1 MGKFIGRET
10 ELNILESLTK
20 KKTAS
25 LVVIK
30 GRRRIGKSRLIEEMA
45 NRFSFDAFYTFSG
58 LPPTKETTAQ
68 SQRDVFTT
76 QLGEYFH
83 IPGIK
88 SDDWLGLFSLLAEKV
103 KKGRMLILFD
113 EISWTGSKDPD
124 FLGKLKTA
132 WDLFFKKN
140 DQLIFVL
147 CGSVS
152 VWIEENILS
161 STGFVGR
168 ITLVLTLKELPLKDC
183 ANFWG
188 RFGHQVSAYDKF
200 KLLAITGGV
209 PLYLEHINPK
219 ISAEE
224 NITALCFRPSGLLF
238 REFDNVFSDLFSKR
252 SIFYKAI
259 LNSLANGSTTQ
270 DEVCQRIGIKRTG
283 EIGEY
288 LEDLI
293 ESGFVTRDYTW
304 LLKTGKASKLSQ
316 YRIADNYSRFYLKYI
331 DPSRHKI
338 EHDQFISR
346 TISALPKWN
355 TIMGL
360 QFETLVLN
368 NRKAIWQILDIP
380 PEDIVF
386 DNPFFQNANKRHSS
400 CQIDYLIQTR
410 FNTIYVCEIKFS
422 QKEIGQSVILEVQ
435 EKIKRLALPKHFS
448 YRPVLIVVNG
458 TTEDLEDSEFFSRII
473 DFGQFLQ

>member
-1 MGKFIGRET
+1 MGKFVGREN
-10 ELNILESLTK
+10 ELHLLGDLIK

-30 GRRRIGKSRLIEEMA
+30 GRRRIGKSRLIEEMGR
-45 NRFSFDAFYTFSG
+45 RFSFDAFYAFSG
-58 LPPTKETTAQ
+58 LPPTKDSTAQ
-68 SQRDVFTT
+68 SQRDAFAF
-76 QLGEYFH
+76 QLGEYLH

-88 SDDWLGLFSLLAEKV
+88 SEDWLGLFSLLA
-103 KKGRMLILFD
+103 KKAEQGRILILFD
-113 EISWTGSKDPD
+113 EISWMGSKDPD

-132 WDLFFKKN
+132 WDLHFKKN
-140 DQLIFVL
+140 DQLIIVL

-152 VWIEENILS
+152 TWIEKNILS

-168 ITLVLTLKELPLKDC
+168 ITLDLTLKELPLKDC
-183 ANFWG
+183 ADFWG
-188 RFGHQVSAYDKF
+188 TFSHQTSAYEKF
-200 KLLAITGGV
+200 KVLAITGGI

-224 NITALCFRPSGLLF
+224 NITALCFRSSGLLY
-238 REFDNVFSDLFSKR
+238 REFENVFSDLFSKR
-252 SIFYKAI
+252 SASYKAI
-259 LNSLANGSTTQ
+259 LDSLTNGSITQ
-270 DEVCQRIGIKRTG
+270 DEICRQIGIKRTG

-293 ESGFVTRDYTW
+293 ESGFVAREYTW
-304 LLKTGKASKLSQ
+304 HLKTGKASKLSH
-316 YRIADNYSRFYLKYI
+316 YRIIDNYARFYLKYVE
-331 DPSRHKI
+331 PSRHKI
-338 EHDQFISR
+338 EHDQLLAR
-346 TISALPKWN
+346 NISALPKWN
-355 TIMGL
+355 GIMGL

-368 NRKAIWQILDIP
+368 NRKEIWRLLGIP

-386 DNPFFQNANKRHSS
+386 DNPYFQNAVKSHPA

-410 FNTIYVCEIKFS
+410 FNTVYVCEIKFS
-422 QKEIGQSVILEVQ
+422 QKEVGHSVIQEVQ

-448 YRPVLIVVNG
+448 YRPVLILVNG
-458 TTEDLEDSEFFSRII
+458 VTEDLEESEFFSKII